1 MKALLYLVRVYTA
14 FYLGCGFGLFMA
26 VSVGPT
32 IFAILKYSISYGW
45 KAGMSFV
52 LGVSLSDSI
61 YVLLANLASG
71 WLSGLIQHEKLIGY
85 IGAAL
90 LIAFGLYGFFKK
102 IKVTRNRNDDAKVS
116 TRDYWK
122 IFASG
127 FLMNTF
133 NPGVIIT
140 WITAVAAIS
149 AMTANYR
156 LVFFASCLGII
167 LGFDLLKVLL
177 AQRIRKRLTPRN
189 IVYLNRISALCLGVI
204 GIFLFLKSLLNIN
217 FGD

>member
-1 MKALLYLVRVYTA
+1 MRVYTA

-32 IFAILKYSISYGW
+32 IFAIIKYSITYGW
-45 KAGMSFV
+45 RAGMSFV

-61 YVLLANLASG
+61 YVLLANMASA
-71 WLSGLIQHEKLIGY
+71 WLSGLMSHEKTIGY
-85 IGAAL
+85 LGAVL
-90 LIAFGLYGFFKK
+90 LIIFGLYGFFKK

-116 TRDYWK
+116 SRDYFK

-127 FLMNTF
+127 FLMNTL

-149 AMTANYR
+149 TMTAAYR
-156 LVFFASCLGII
+156 LVFFITCLGII
-167 LGFDLLKVLL
+167 LGFDFLKVLL

-189 IVYLNRISALCLGVI
+189 IIYLNRISALCLVVI
-204 GIFLFLKSLLNIN
+204 GIVLFLKSMFDIT
-217 FGD
+217 FGAEG

>member
-1 MKALLYLVRVYTA
+1 MYTA

-32 IFAILKYSISYGW
+32 IFAIIKYSITYGW
-45 KAGMSFV
+45 RAGMSFV
-52 LGVSLSDSI
+52 IGVSLSDSI
-61 YVLLANLASG
+61 YVLLANIASA
-71 WLSGLIQHEKLIGY
+71 WLSGLMNHEKTIGY
-85 IGAAL
+85 LGAVL
-90 LIAFGLYGFFKK
+90 LIIFGLYGFFKK

-116 TRDYWK
+116 SRDYFK

-127 FLMNTF
+127 FLMNTL

-149 AMTANYR
+149 TMTAAYR
-156 LVFFASCLGII
+156 LVFFITCLGII
-167 LGFDLLKVLL
+167 LGFDFLKVLL

-189 IVYLNRISALCLGVI
+189 IIYLNRISALCLVVI
-204 GIFLFLKSLLNIN
+204 GIVLFLKSLLNIT
-217 FGD
+217 FGAEG

>member
-1 MKALLYLVRVYTA
+1 MSYLVRVYTA

-32 IFAILKYSISYGW
+32 IFAIIKYSITYGW
-45 KAGMSFV
+45 RAGMSFV
-52 LGVSLSDSI
+52 IGVSLSDSI
-61 YVLLANLASG
+61 YVLLANIASA
-71 WLSGLIQHEKLIGY
+71 WLSGLMNHEKTIGY
-85 IGAAL
+85 LGAVL
-90 LIAFGLYGFFKK
+90 LIIFGLYGFFKK

-116 TRDYWK
+116 SRDYFK

-127 FLMNTF
+127 FLMNTL

-149 AMTANYR
+149 TMTAAYR
-156 LVFFASCLGII
+156 LVFFITCLGII
-167 LGFDLLKVLL
+167 LGFDFLKVLL

-189 IVYLNRISALCLGVI
+189 IIYLNRISALCLVVI
-204 GIFLFLKSLLNIN
+204 GIVLFLKSLLNIT
-217 FGD
+217 FGAEG

>member
-1 MKALLYLVRVYTA
+1 VRVYTA

-32 IFAILKYSISYGW
+32 IFAIIKYSITYGW
-45 KAGMSFV
+45 RAGMSFV

-61 YVLLANLASG
+61 YVLLANMASA
-71 WLSGLIQHEKLIGY
+71 WLSGLMSHEKTIGY
-85 IGAAL
+85 LGAVL
-90 LIAFGLYGFFKK
+90 LIIFGLYGFFKK

-116 TRDYWK
+116 SRDYFK

-127 FLMNTF
+127 FLMNTL

-149 AMTANYR
+149 TMTAAYR
-156 LVFFASCLGII
+156 LVFFITCLGII
-167 LGFDLLKVLL
+167 LGFDFLKVLL
-177 AQRIRKRLTPRN
+177 AQRIRRRLTPRN
-189 IVYLNRISALCLGVI
+189 IIYLNRISALCLVVI
-204 GIFLFLKSLLNIN
+204 GIVLFLKSMFDIT
-217 FGD
+217 FGAEG

>member
-1 MKALLYLVRVYTA
+1 MSYLVRVYTA

-32 IFAILKYSISYGW
+32 IFAIIKYSVTYGW
-45 KAGMSFV
+45 RAGMSFV
-52 LGVSLSDSI
+52 IGVSLSDSI
-61 YVLLANLASG
+61 YVLLANIASA
-71 WLSGLIQHEKLIGY
+71 WLSGLMNHEKTIGY
-85 IGAAL
+85 LGAVL
-90 LIAFGLYGFFKK
+90 LIIFGLYGFFKK

-116 TRDYWK
+116 SRDYFK

-127 FLMNTF
+127 FLMNTL

-149 AMTANYR
+149 TMTAAYR
-156 LVFFASCLGII
+156 LVFFITCLGII
-167 LGFDLLKVLL
+167 LGFDFLKVLL

-189 IVYLNRISALCLGVI
+189 IIYLNRISALCLVVI
-204 GIFLFLKSLLNIN
+204 GIVLFLKSMFDIT
-217 FGD
+217 FGAEG

>member
-1 MKALLYLVRVYTA
+1 MSYLVRVYTA

-32 IFAILKYSISYGW
+32 IFAIIKYSITYGW
-45 KAGMSFV
+45 RAGMSFV
-52 LGVSLSDSI
+52 IGVSLSDSI
-61 YVLLANLASG
+61 YVLLANIASA
-71 WLSGLIQHEKLIGY
+71 WLSGLMNHEKTIGY
-85 IGAAL
+85 LGAVL
-90 LIAFGLYGFFKK
+90 LIIFGLYGFFKK

-116 TRDYWK
+116 SRDYFK

-127 FLMNTF
+127 FLMNTL

-149 AMTANYR
+149 TMTAAYR
-156 LVFFASCLGII
+156 LVFFITCLGII
-167 LGFDLLKVLL
+167 LGFDFLKVLL

-189 IVYLNRISALCLGVI
+189 IIYLNRISALCLVVI
-204 GIFLFLKSLLNIN
+204 GIVLFLKSMFDIT
-217 FGD
+217 FGAEG

>member
-1 MKALLYLVRVYTA
+1 MSYLVKVYTA

-32 IFAILKYSISYGW
+32 IFAIIKYSITYGW
-45 KAGMSFV
+45 RAGMSFV

-61 YVLLANLASG
+61 YVLLANMASA
-71 WLSGLIQHEKLIGY
+71 WLSGLMSHEKTIGY
-85 IGAAL
+85 LGAVL
-90 LIAFGLYGFFKK
+90 LIIFGLYGFFKK

-116 TRDYWK
+116 SRDYFK

-127 FLMNTF
+127 FLMNTL

-149 AMTANYR
+149 TMTAAYR
-156 LVFFASCLGII
+156 LVFFITCLGII
-167 LGFDLLKVLL
+167 LGFDFLKVLL

-189 IVYLNRISALCLGVI
+189 IIYLNRISALCLVVI
-204 GIFLFLKSLLNIN
+204 GIVLFLKSMFDIT
-217 FGD
+217 FGAEG

>member
-1 MKALLYLVRVYTA
+1 MSYLVRVYTA

-32 IFAILKYSISYGW
+32 IFAIIKYSITYGW
-45 KAGMSFV
+45 RAGMSFV
-52 LGVSLSDSI
+52 IGVSLSDSI
-61 YVLLANLASG
+61 YVLLANIASA
-71 WLSGLIQHEKLIGY
+71 WLSGLMNHEKTIGY
-85 IGAAL
+85 LGAVL
-90 LIAFGLYGFFKK
+90 LIIFGLYGFFKK

-116 TRDYWK
+116 SRDYFK

-127 FLMNTF
+127 FLMNTL

-149 AMTANYR
+149 TMTAAYR
-156 LVFFASCLGII
+156 LVFFTTCLGII
-167 LGFDLLKVLL
+167 LGFDFLKVLL

-189 IVYLNRISALCLGVI
+189 IIYLNRISALCLVVI
-204 GIFLFLKSLLNIN
+204 GIVLFLKSMFDIT
-217 FGD
+217 FGAEG

>member
-1 MKALLYLVRVYTA
+1 VYTA

-32 IFAILKYSISYGW
+32 IFAIIKYSITYGW
-45 KAGMSFV
+45 RAGMSFV

-61 YVLLANLASG
+61 YVLLANMASA
-71 WLSGLIQHEKLIGY
+71 WLSGLMSHEKTIGY
-85 IGAAL
+85 LGAVL
-90 LIAFGLYGFFKK
+90 LIIFGLYGFFKK

-116 TRDYWK
+116 SRDYFK

-127 FLMNTF
+127 FLMNTL

-149 AMTANYR
+149 TMTAAYR
-156 LVFFASCLGII
+156 LVFFITCLGII
-167 LGFDLLKVLL
+167 LGFDFLKVLL

-189 IVYLNRISALCLGVI
+189 IIYLNRISALCLVGI
-204 GIFLFLKSLLNIN
+204 GIVLFLKSMFDIT
-217 FGD
+217 FGAEG

>member
-1 MKALLYLVRVYTA
+1 MSYLVRVYTA

-32 IFAILKYSISYGW
+32 IFAIIKYSITYGW
-45 KAGMSFV
+45 RAGMSFV

-61 YVLLANLASG
+61 YVLLANMASA
-71 WLSGLIQHEKLIGY
+71 WLSGLMSHEKTIGY
-85 IGAAL
+85 LGAVL
-90 LIAFGLYGFFKK
+90 LIIFGLYGFFKK

-116 TRDYWK
+116 SRDYFK

-127 FLMNTF
+127 FLMNTL

-149 AMTANYR
+149 TMTAAYR
-156 LVFFASCLGII
+156 LVFFITCLGII
-167 LGFDLLKVLL
+167 LGFDFLKVLL

-189 IVYLNRISALCLGVI
+189 IIYLNRISALCLVVI
-204 GIFLFLKSLLNIN
+204 GIVLFLKSMFDIT
-217 FGD
+217 FGAEG

>member
-1 MKALLYLVRVYTA
+1 VYTA

-32 IFAILKYSISYGW
+32 IFAIIKYSITYGW
-45 KAGMSFV
+45 RAGMSFV

-61 YVLLANLASG
+61 YVLLANMASA
-71 WLSGLIQHEKLIGY
+71 WLSGLMSHEKTIGY
-85 IGAAL
+85 LGAVL
-90 LIAFGLYGFFKK
+90 LIIFGLYGFFKK

-116 TRDYWK
+116 SRDYFK

-127 FLMNTF
+127 FLMNTL

-149 AMTANYR
+149 TMTAAYR
-156 LVFFASCLGII
+156 LVFFITCLGII
-167 LGFDLLKVLL
+167 LGFDFLKVLL
-177 AQRIRKRLTPRN
+177 AQRIRRRLTPRN
-189 IVYLNRISALCLGVI
+189 IIYLNRISALCLVVI
-204 GIFLFLKSLLNIN
+204 GIVLFLKSMFDIT
-217 FGD
+217 FGAEG

>member
-1 MKALLYLVRVYTA
+1 VRVYTA

-32 IFAILKYSISYGW
+32 IFAIIKYSITYGW
-45 KAGMSFV
+45 RAGMSFV
-52 LGVSLSDSI
+52 IGVSLSDSI
-61 YVLLANLASG
+61 YVLLANMASA
-71 WLSGLIQHEKLIGY
+71 WLSSLMSHEKTIGY
-85 IGAAL
+85 LGAVL
-90 LIAFGLYGFFKK
+90 LIIFGLYGFFKK

-116 TRDYWK
+116 SRDYFK

-149 AMTANYR
+149 TMTAAYR
-156 LVFFASCLGII
+156 LVFFITCLGII
-167 LGFDLLKVLL
+167 LGFDFLKVLL

-189 IVYLNRISALCLGVI
+189 IIYLNRISALCLVVI
-204 GIFLFLKSLLNIN
+204 GIVLFLKSLLNIT
-217 FGD
+217 FGAEA

>member
-1 MKALLYLVRVYTA
+1 MSYLVRVYTA

-32 IFAILKYSISYGW
+32 IFAIIKYSITYGW
-45 KAGMSFV
+45 RAGMSFV

-61 YVLLANLASG
+61 YVLLANMASA
-71 WLSGLIQHEKLIGY
+71 WLSGLMSHEKTIGY
-85 IGAAL
+85 LGAVL
-90 LIAFGLYGFFKK
+90 LIIFGLYGFFKK

-116 TRDYWK
+116 SRDYFK

-127 FLMNTF
+127 FLMNTL

-149 AMTANYR
+149 TMTAAYR
-156 LVFFASCLGII
+156 LVFFITCLGII
-167 LGFDLLKVLL
+167 LGFDFLKVLL
-177 AQRIRKRLTPRN
+177 AQRIRRRLTPRN
-189 IVYLNRISALCLGVI
+189 IIYLNRISALCLVVI
-204 GIFLFLKSLLNIN
+204 GIVLFLKSMFDIT
-217 FGD
+217 FGAEG

>member
-1 MKALLYLVRVYTA
+1 
-14 FYLGCGFGLFMA
+14 MA

-32 IFAILKYSISYGW
+32 IFAIIKYSITYGW
-45 KAGMSFV
+45 RAGMSFV

-61 YVLLANLASG
+61 YVLLANMASA
-71 WLSGLIQHEKLIGY
+71 WLSGLMCHEKTIGY
-85 IGAAL
+85 LGAVL
-90 LIAFGLYGFFKK
+90 LIIFGLYGFFKK

-116 TRDYWK
+116 SRDYFK

-127 FLMNTF
+127 FLMNTL

-149 AMTANYR
+149 TMTAAYR
-156 LVFFASCLGII
+156 LVFFITCLGII
-167 LGFDLLKVLL
+167 LGFDFLKVLL

-189 IVYLNRISALCLGVI
+189 IIYLNRISALCLVVI
-204 GIFLFLKSLLNIN
+204 GIVLFLKSMFDIT
-217 FGD
+217 FGAEG

>member
-1 MKALLYLVRVYTA
+1 MSYLVRVYTA

-32 IFAILKYSISYGW
+32 IFAIIKYSITYGW
-45 KAGMSFV
+45 RAGMSFV

-61 YVLLANLASG
+61 YVLLANMASA
-71 WLSGLIQHEKLIGY
+71 WLSGLMSHEKTIGY
-85 IGAAL
+85 LGAVL
-90 LIAFGLYGFFKK
+90 LIIFGLYGFFKK

-116 TRDYWK
+116 SRDYFK

-127 FLMNTF
+127 FLMNTL

-149 AMTANYR
+149 TMTAAYR
-156 LVFFASCLGII
+156 LVFFITCLGII
-167 LGFDLLKVLL
+167 LGFDFLKVLL
-177 AQRIRKRLTPRN
+177 AQRIRRRLTPRN
-189 IVYLNRISALCLGVI
+189 IIYLNRISALCLVGI
-204 GIFLFLKSLLNIN
+204 GIVLFLKSMFDIT
-217 FGD
+217 FGAEG

>member
-1 MKALLYLVRVYTA
+1 VYTA

-32 IFAILKYSISYGW
+32 IFAIIKYSITYGW
-45 KAGMSFV
+45 RAGMSFV

-61 YVLLANLASG
+61 YVLLANMASA
-71 WLSGLIQHEKLIGY
+71 WLSGLMSHEKTIGY
-85 IGAAL
+85 LGAVL
-90 LIAFGLYGFFKK
+90 LIIFGLYGFFKK

-116 TRDYWK
+116 SRDYFK

-127 FLMNTF
+127 FLMNTL

-149 AMTANYR
+149 TMTAAYR
-156 LVFFASCLGII
+156 LVFFITCLGII
-167 LGFDLLKVLL
+167 LGFDFLKVLL
-177 AQRIRKRLTPRN
+177 AQRIRRRLTPRN
-189 IVYLNRISALCLGVI
+189 IIYLNRISALCLVVI
-204 GIFLFLKSLLNIN
+204 GIVLFLKSMFDIS
-217 FGD
+217 FGAEG

>member
-1 MKALLYLVRVYTA
+1 MSYLVRVYTA

-32 IFAILKYSISYGW
+32 IFAIIKYSVTYGW
-45 KAGMSFV
+45 RAGMSFV
-52 LGVSLSDSI
+52 IGVSLSDSI
-61 YVLLANLASG
+61 YVLLANIASA
-71 WLSGLIQHEKLIGY
+71 WLSGLMNHEKTIGY
-85 IGAAL
+85 LGAVL
-90 LIAFGLYGFFKK
+90 LIIFGLYGFFKK

-116 TRDYWK
+116 SRDYFK

-127 FLMNTF
+127 FLMNTL

-149 AMTANYR
+149 TMTAAYR
-156 LVFFASCLGII
+156 LVFFTTCLGII
-167 LGFDLLKVLL
+167 LGFDFLKVLL

-189 IVYLNRISALCLGVI
+189 IIYLNRISALCLVVI
-204 GIFLFLKSLLNIN
+204 GIVLFLKSMFDIT
-217 FGD
+217 FGAEG

>member
-1 MKALLYLVRVYTA
+1 MRVYTA

-32 IFAILKYSISYGW
+32 IFAIIKYSITYGW
-45 KAGMSFV
+45 RAGMSFV

-61 YVLLANLASG
+61 YVLLANMASA
-71 WLSGLIQHEKLIGY
+71 WLSGLMSHEKTIGY
-85 IGAAL
+85 LGAVL
-90 LIAFGLYGFFKK
+90 LIIFGLYGFFKK

-116 TRDYWK
+116 SRDYFK

-127 FLMNTF
+127 FLMNTL

-149 AMTANYR
+149 TMTAAYR
-156 LVFFASCLGII
+156 LVFFITCLGII
-167 LGFDLLKVLL
+167 LGFDFLKVLL
-177 AQRIRKRLTPRN
+177 AQRIRRRLTPRN
-189 IVYLNRISALCLGVI
+189 IIYLNRISALCLVVI
-204 GIFLFLKSLLNIN
+204 GIVLFLKSMFDIT
-217 FGD
+217 FGAEG

>member
-1 MKALLYLVRVYTA
+1 MRVYTA

-32 IFAILKYSISYGW
+32 IFAIIKYSITYGW
-45 KAGMSFV
+45 RAGMSFV

-61 YVLLANLASG
+61 YVLLANMASA
-71 WLSGLIQHEKLIGY
+71 WLSGLMSHEKTIGY
-85 IGAAL
+85 LGAVL
-90 LIAFGLYGFFKK
+90 LIIFGLYGFFKK

-116 TRDYWK
+116 SRDYFK

-127 FLMNTF
+127 FLMNTL

-149 AMTANYR
+149 TMTAAYR
-156 LVFFASCLGII
+156 LVFFITCLGII
-167 LGFDLLKVLL
+167 LGFDFLKVLL
-177 AQRIRKRLTPRN
+177 AQRIRRRLTPRN
-189 IVYLNRISALCLGVI
+189 IIYLNRISALCLVGI
-204 GIFLFLKSLLNIN
+204 GIVLFLKSMFDIT
-217 FGD
+217 FGAEG

>member
-1 MKALLYLVRVYTA
+1 VYTA

-32 IFAILKYSISYGW
+32 IFAIIKYSITYGW
-45 KAGMSFV
+45 RAGMSFV

-61 YVLLANLASG
+61 YVLLANMASA
-71 WLSGLIQHEKLIGY
+71 WLSGLMSHEKTIGY
-85 IGAAL
+85 LGAVL
-90 LIAFGLYGFFKK
+90 LIIFGLYGFFKK

-116 TRDYWK
+116 SRDYFK

-127 FLMNTF
+127 FLMNTL

-149 AMTANYR
+149 TMTAAYR
-156 LVFFASCLGII
+156 LVFFITCLGII
-167 LGFDLLKVLL
+167 LGFDFLKVLL
-177 AQRIRKRLTPRN
+177 AQRIRRRLTPRN
-189 IVYLNRISALCLGVI
+189 IIYLNRISALCLVGI
-204 GIFLFLKSLLNIN
+204 GIVLFLKSMFDIT
-217 FGD
+217 FGAEG

>member
-1 MKALLYLVRVYTA
+1 MRVYTA

-32 IFAILKYSISYGW
+32 IFAIIKYSITYGW
-45 KAGMSFV
+45 RAGMSFV
-52 LGVSLSDSI
+52 IGVSLSDSI
-61 YVLLANLASG
+61 YVLLANIASA
-71 WLSGLIQHEKLIGY
+71 WLSGLMNHEKTIGY
-85 IGAAL
+85 LGAVL
-90 LIAFGLYGFFKK
+90 LIIFGLYGFFKK

-116 TRDYWK
+116 SRDYFK

-127 FLMNTF
+127 FLMNTL

-149 AMTANYR
+149 TMTAAYR
-156 LVFFASCLGII
+156 LVFFITCLGII
-167 LGFDLLKVLL
+167 LGFDFLKVLL

-189 IVYLNRISALCLGVI
+189 IIYLNRISALCLVVI
-204 GIFLFLKSLLNIN
+204 GIVLFLKSMFDIT
-217 FGD
+217 FGAEG